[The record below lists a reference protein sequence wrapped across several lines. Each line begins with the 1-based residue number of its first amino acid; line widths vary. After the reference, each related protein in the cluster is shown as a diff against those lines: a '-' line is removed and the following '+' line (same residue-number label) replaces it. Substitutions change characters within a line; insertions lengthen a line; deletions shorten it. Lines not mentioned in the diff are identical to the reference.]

1 MKIAIISDIHDNIAN
16 LETFFQTIKKEEI
29 SKIICLGDITNSETL
44 KKLAKNFSSE
54 IFLIY
59 GNAEIYSEAELK
71 NYKNINYL
79 ERLKVIKIDGLKIG
93 LCHEPGFIRKLFQE
107 EPNLDFVFYGHTHK
121 PWISIKNKA
130 TMANPGT
137 LGGVFQRPSWAI
149 FDTITKKLKLKL
161 IHL

>member
-1 MKIAIISDIHDNIAN
+1 MKIAIISDIHDNLVN
-16 LETFFQTIKKEEI
+16 LEIFFQTIKKENI

-59 GNAEIYSEAELK
+59 GNAEIYSEAELE

-79 ERLKVIKIDGLKIG
+79 GRLKIIEIDGLKIG
-93 LCHEPGFIRKLFQE
+93 LCHEPGFIRKLLQE
-107 EPNLDFVFYGHTHK
+107 DPNLNFIFYGHTHK
-121 PWISIKNKA
+121 PWMSIKNKA
-130 TMANPGT
+130 TVANPGT
-137 LGGVFQRPSWAI
+137 LGGVFQRPSFAI

-161 IHL
+161 LH